1 MLYFIISIISV
12 LSFQI
17 DFLLLCIHEI
27 KMNQYMRL
35 KQSDGA
41 GQFCCNKIAA
51 GITALGWPFSVFCEG
66 LADGM
71 QKLISKME
79 GGLSLW
85 SNWIFILIFRHDT
98 LKEAYEN

>member
-1 MLYFIISIISV
+1 MLYFIISVTSA

-17 DFLLLCIHEI
+17 DFLLLYIHEI
-27 KMNQYMRL
+27 KMNQYKRL

-51 GITALGWPFSVFCEG
+51 GITVLGWHLPVFCEG

-71 QKLISKME
+71 QKLISKTE
-79 GGLSLW
+79 GGLCLCSD
-85 SNWIFILIFRHDT
+85 WILYSYLGMIP
-98 LKEAYEN
+98 